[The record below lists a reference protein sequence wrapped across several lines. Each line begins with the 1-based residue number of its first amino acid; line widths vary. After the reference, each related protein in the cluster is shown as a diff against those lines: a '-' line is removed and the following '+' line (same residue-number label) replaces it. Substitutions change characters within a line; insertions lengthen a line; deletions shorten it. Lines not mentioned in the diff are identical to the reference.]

1 MAYPALLKFV
11 TIPRFMRSDN
21 HLMPRLLLIWLVIA
35 LPASGFA
42 QNSPSAKDDLTQKQL
57 ELAASEGSELLK
69 SEPENSQL
77 RFQTALSYQ
86 KTHQADKAEQHYLYL
101 IKNHPELPEPRNNL
115 AIIYQERGQYEEA
128 AGLLIAS
135 LKTHPSYAVAWKNL
149 SDLYKGLASEAYR
162 KALGEEQAATNVL
175 ETIQLSAIDQLY
187 SLPKK
192 SSPVR
197 TPEVTVASI
206 SIKPSGQNDIQTVK
220 LSPKPQDNPSRPV
233 EVKTTSADL
242 AITLDTAD
250 TFDPVQALH
259 NWASAWSDKDIETY
273 INAYIEDF
281 KGREKNHQK
290 WVNQRQQRITK
301 PGKINVTLSNIT
313 IKSRSE
319 TEVSIDAEQHF
330 KSPNYQDKVVKRFKL
345 TNINGIWK
353 ISREST
359 IAVL

>member
-1 MAYPALLKFV
+1 
-11 TIPRFMRSDN
+11 
-21 HLMPRLLLIWLVIA
+21 MPRLLLIWLVIA
-35 LPASGFA
+35 LPTSGFA
-42 QNSPSAKDDLTQKQL
+42 QNSASAKDDLTLKQL

-77 RFQTALSYQ
+77 RFQTALSFQ
-86 KTHQADKAEQHYLYL
+86 KTHQIDKAEQHYLYL

-115 AIIYQERGQYEEA
+115 ALIYQERGQYDEA

-135 LKTHPSYAVAWKNL
+135 LKTHPSYAIAWKNL

-162 KALGEEQAATNVL
+162 KALGEEQTATNVL
-175 ETIQLSAIDQLY
+175 EKIQLSAINQLY
-187 SLPKK
+187 SLPKEP
-192 SSPVR
+192 SPVR

-206 SIKPSGQNDIQTVK
+206 SIKPSNQNNIKAVEI
-220 LSPKPQDNPSRPV
+220 SPKSKGNSSRPV
-233 EVKTTSADL
+233 EVKTTSTEL
-242 AITLDTAD
+242 AITLDTGD

-259 NWASAWSDKDIETY
+259 QWASAWSNKDIESY
-273 INAYIEDF
+273 LNAYIENF

-290 WVNQRQQRITK
+290 WVNQRQQRISK
-301 PGKINVTLSNIT
+301 PGKINVTLSNVI
-313 IKSRSE
+313 IKSRSDARV
-319 TEVSIDAEQHF
+319 TIDAEQHF
-330 KSPNYQDKVVKRFKL
+330 QSPSYQDKVVKRFIL